1 MVATGAQLQ
10 LGGAFLPEEGARRLG
25 VFLDVKIELARQV
38 AFGAERADALWKR
51 TTQLLWPE
59 DRDVLLHPAPAA
71 LLRALED
78 EAPGTADLLGG
89 IGLVAAN
96 CSFRRLRAGPRHEHR
111 QPGVRQRITADAAVI
126 PAPNP
131 TRRRRSPSCTND
143 SSCRESAFSLRER
156 MRAE

>member
-25 VFLDVKIELARQV
+25 VFRYVETALLRLMAARIATVPELDVKIELARQV

-89 IGLVAAN
+89 IGLVAA
-96 CSFRRLRAGPRHEHR
+96 SLARA
-111 QPGVRQRITADAAVI
+111 
-126 PAPNP
+126 
-131 TRRRRSPSCTND
+131 
-143 SSCRESAFSLRER
+143 
-156 MRAE
+156 